1 MCLVNLRRS
10 IQAKIISPR
19 RSRLT
24 RMLRT
29 RLDREIT
36 EIGRKTPR
44 LVLTNVTI
52 EVFALLPNS
61 FSKD

>member
-1 MCLVNLRRS
+1 
-10 IQAKIISPR
+10 
-19 RSRLT
+19 
-24 RMLRT
+24 MLRT

>member
-1 MCLVNLRRS
+1 MVNLRRS
-10 IQAKIISPR
+10 IQAIMISPR
-19 RSRLT
+19 RRRLT
-24 RMLRT
+24 RMLRA
-29 RLDREIT
+29 RPDREIT

-44 LVLTNVTI
+44 LVLTNVRV